1 MVEKTKLLIGELY
14 KSYQEY
20 LKTIDSQS
28 IRTQRMALVS
38 ILFVVI
44 MSLATWFQSGS
55 WYTMVQRHN
64 SDLAF
69 IITDFALLIMIS
81 YAIWSFSHFAKTRNN
96 RLTKIHK
103 VLAEE
108 LPVELAVFTED
119 HRYVYCNKALES
131 DSSARLNM
139 VGKDDFEILL
149 SQGKELDTALIRRK
163 NFLKC
168 VSLGEP
174 IEWLESSGHI
184 EDSSSTHR
192 LNHYELIRGG
202 SEGKN
207 LVIGYGIDVTDFV
220 KMNQKGNDLAANLR
234 YAKNIQKAIL
244 PDKDSLGDAVG
255 EAGVI
260 YLPKDILSGDF
271 FWKRQKYGRVFYALA
286 DCTGHGISG
295 ALLTV
300 LFNQTLNQCIDE
312 FGLLEPAQILDKCR
326 ELVMDILNKGTNQV
340 TDGMDVSLCCFYEGK
355 ISFSGANRPIW
366 LMRGDEIKELNG
378 SRFPIGTHIE
388 TQQPFEQIELV
399 LRSQDRI
406 YMFSD
411 GVTDQFGQETQ
422 KKFTKNR
429 LRATLQKIANSNT
442 TNRLLEIERV
452 FKEWQGTL
460 EQLDDVTIMEICYL
474 PSLIKKQRSNFMD
487 EAKQAGK
494 QLKELSKDEFLT

>member
-1 MVEKTKLLIGELY
+1 LVEKTKLLIGELY
-14 KSYQEY
+14 KSCQEY
-20 LKTIDSQS
+20 LKTIDSQT
-28 IRTQRMALVS
+28 IRTQRMAVFS
-38 ILFVVI
+38 ILFVVA
-44 MSLATWFQSGS
+44 MSLATWVQSGS
-55 WYTMVQRHN
+55 WLAMVHRHN
-64 SDLAF
+64 SDFAF
-69 IITDFALLIMIS
+69 IIADTFSLIMIS
-81 YAIWSFSHFAKTRNN
+81 YAIWSFFHFSKTRNN
-96 RLTKIHK
+96 RLAKFHR
-103 VLAEE
+103 VLVEG

-119 HRYVYCNKALES
+119 HRYVYCNKALEP

-139 VGKDDFEILL
+139 VGKDDFEIL
-149 SQGKELDTALIRRK
+149 SGQRKELDKALIRRK

-168 VSLGEP
+168 ISLGKS

-184 EDSSSTHR
+184 DDSSSTHK
-192 LNHYELIRGG
+192 LNHYELVPG
-202 SEGKN
+202 SSDEQN

-220 KMNQKGNDLAANLR
+220 KMNQKGNDLTANLR

-244 PDKDSLGDAVG
+244 PDKDGLGDAVG

-271 FWKRQKYGRVFYALA
+271 YWKRQKYGRVFYAVA

-300 LFNQTLNQCIDE
+300 LFTQTLNQCIDE
-312 FGLLEPAQILDKCR
+312 FGLLEPAEILDKCR
-326 ELVMDILNKGTNQV
+326 ALVMDVLNKGTNQV

-366 LMRGDEIKELNG
+366 LMRGEEIKELNG
-378 SRFPIGTHIE
+378 SRFPIGTHME
-388 TQQPFEQIELV
+388 TQQPFEQIEFV
-399 LRSQDRI
+399 LRPQDKI

-429 LRATLQKIANSNT
+429 LRATLQKTANSNT

-460 EQLDDVTIMEICYL
+460 EQLDDVTFMEICYL
-474 PSLIKKQRSNFMD
+474 PALIKKQRNDFMNKTK
-487 EAKQAGK
+487 EAGK
-494 QLKELSKDEFLT
+494 QLKELSKDEFLN